1 LAAGSAGSVVMSLF
15 VDLLVIIG
23 LSPFIAFAIVSGVI
37 IYFIPW
43 LPETDGK
50 ITTQRVSEM

>member
-15 VDLLVIIG
+15 IDLLVIIG
-23 LSPFIAFAIVSGVI
+23 LSPFIAFAIVSAVI

-50 ITTQRVSEM
+50 ITTQRVS